1 MKSIFSKLASKFGSI
16 NSILPIFNV
25 RTPGL
30 NCSFLITTRVKSF
43 SQRMTVYLQL
53 LACDKNK
60 ILKRLLLIEVIIDK
74 AVEQSLFTCETKN
87 IFKD

>member
-1 MKSIFSKLASKFGSI
+1 
-16 NSILPIFNV
+16 
-25 RTPGL
+25 
-30 NCSFLITTRVKSF
+30 
-43 SQRMTVYLQL
+43 MTVYLQL

-87 IFKD
+87 INKD